1 MILIVILLSVF
12 LGLRSLVRRGKDQ
25 VWLCNERAVADDRHS
40 LSALASSH
48 RALLIALEV
57 LLVAARRVRSE
68 HIALVDIMVSA
79 SLLALAL
86 S

>member
-25 VWLCNERAVADDRHS
+25 VWLGNERAMADGRHS

-48 RALLIALEV
+48 RALLVALEV
-57 LLVAARRVRSE
+57 LLVATRGVRSE
-68 HIALVDIMVSA
+68 YIALVDIMVSA